1 MDYKRFVYQVRW
13 ETALDST
20 DEVTELIESTIEAL
34 GSLLSETNRL
44 DMAGHLP
51 RPLSEALLQRERVS
65 KRNFEFKN
73 LDSKVGCKGDSDELY
88 RFDNILTVC
97 KIFNDFIDAKQR
109 QSLRQNLPQ
118 SLGSV
123 FSTPIRRTRPQST
136 RAYPAVTARGSRGDY
151 PGRQLQ
157 NVRHS

>member
-20 DEVTELIESTIEAL
+20 DEVTDLIESTVEAL
-34 GSLLSETNRL
+34 GSLMPETDRL
-44 DMAGHLP
+44 EFANHLP
-51 RPLSEALLQRERVS
+51 RPLSEALLERRRS
-65 KRNFEFKN
+65 GDQTFEFKN
-73 LDSKVGCKGDSDELY
+73 LDVEVGQKGNSGQLY

-97 KIFNDFIDAKQR
+97 KVFNDFIDAKQR
-109 QSLRQNLPQ
+109 QSLRQNLPE
-118 SLGSV
+118 SLASV
-123 FSTPIRRTRPQST
+123 FSTPIRRKRAKST

-157 NVRHS
+157 NVRHG